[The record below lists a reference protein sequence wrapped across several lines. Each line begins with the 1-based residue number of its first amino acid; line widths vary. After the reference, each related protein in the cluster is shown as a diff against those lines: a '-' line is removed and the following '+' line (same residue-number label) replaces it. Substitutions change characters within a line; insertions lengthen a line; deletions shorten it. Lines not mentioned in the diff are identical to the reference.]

1 MFADDTNMIK
11 VSGKSIEE
19 AEVALMLHDLNNI
32 REWLLSN
39 RLCLNLVKTEYLLNV
54 SRCNFSTFEE
64 QPRIVIGDEP
74 IKGVQVKKAL
84 GIKIYQFLTWNSYI
98 DHISKKMSSGISA
111 KKKINDWITD
121 SVNLMSVHHVL
132 VQPHFDYCCEVWN
145 AISRNQSERTTK
157 TS

>member
-1 MFADDTNMIK
+1 MIK

-64 QPRIVIGDEP
+64 QPRIVI
-74 IKGVQVKKAL
+74 